1 MPGVLLDTHVFAWAL
16 LDSPRLAAPARAAIQ
31 EADRVCISA
40 VSFYE
45 IGQKV
50 RLGKWP
56 EMAPHAAALPA
67 LARRQGAVPLPLS
80 AEAAAAAAL
89 LDWPHPRS
97 VRPSHR
103 CGRGAGAS
111 DVGLRR
117 RGLRHGAPRGL
128 ASGLG
133 ISAATGEGPG

>member
-16 LDSPRLAAPARAAIQ
+16 LDSPRLTATARAAIL

-40 VSFYE
+40 VSFYQ

-80 AEAAAAAAL
+80 AEAATAAAL
-89 LDWPHPRS
+89 LDWPHRDPFDRLIAAAAALEPLTLVS
-97 VRPSHR
+97 ADAAFDTAPLAGLHR
-103 CGRGAGAS
+103 
-111 DVGLRR
+111 VW
-117 RGLRHGAPRGL
+117 
-128 ASGLG
+128 
-133 ISAATGEGPG
+133 E